1 MSPPCTAPGPCPARD
16 HGWARCSAC
25 CQGWG
30 PRGRSSPSLLAR
42 GSVQQRCPPAAGPP
56 QPAPSLSSCVS
67 PCSAS
72 AQVPR
77 AQLWAR
83 QPLSRS
89 LGALCPDHGRAG
101 AGFSSSSAEF
111 LHFCFSSPSFPTRGV
126 AGQARAGRPVAASV
140 FRGAGEVPGFSLP
153 FHRQRA
159 GSRRGRCL
167 GWSLLITSPEVF
179 AEVNDKASFSLD
191 ASSFY

>member
-16 HGWARCSAC
+16 RGWAPCSAC

-111 LHFCFSSPSFPTRGV
+111 LHFCFSSPSFPTRRV
-126 AGQARAGRPVAASV
+126 ARRRLGALWQPRSFAGPVKCQGFLCLSTDSA
-140 FRGAGEVPGFSLP
+140 RGALAGTALADPFSLP
-153 FHRQRA
+153 APRYLQR
-159 GSRRGRCL
+159 
-167 GWSLLITSPEVF
+167 
-179 AEVNDKASFSLD
+179 
-191 ASSFY
+191 